1 MTDAQL
7 YHAWTLWLIVAAVI
21 VLAAAALLI
30 WILLVARAIAANAA
44 RALRAAERIRANT
57 QPIWALAATNAT
69 GAHALDAARS
79 IEDHARGVADLL
91 EGRGAGAVSA

>member
-7 YHAWTLWLIVAAVI
+7 YRDWGLWLVVAAVL
-21 VLAAAALLI
+21 VVVAAALLI
-30 WILLVARAIAANAA
+30 WILLTARAIAGNAG

-69 GAHALDAARS
+69 ASELLQAAWS
-79 IEDHARGVADLL
+79 IEDHATGVADLL
-91 EGRGAGAVSA
+91 GGHGRNAASA